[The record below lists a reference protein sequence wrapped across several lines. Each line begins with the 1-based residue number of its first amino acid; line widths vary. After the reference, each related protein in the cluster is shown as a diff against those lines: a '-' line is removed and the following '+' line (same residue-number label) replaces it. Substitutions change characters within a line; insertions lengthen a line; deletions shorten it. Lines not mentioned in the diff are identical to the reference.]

1 MEKKYA
7 LIEWEDEYVSIID
20 VVTIVHPRK
29 EVSHYR
35 EGEVVKAKFKGA
47 VYEAIIC
54 EISGKFKAPRAS
66 VLKSN
71 SWAPV
76 CPTPSLRVKL
86 LKFYYTSSH
95 TFWSY
100 FQAMFRF
107 ITSYGGGGS

>member
-1 MEKKYA
+1 MQSNFDEMLDSPFDWMVPENIKEAARQFKMEKKYA

-71 SWAPV
+71 S
-76 CPTPSLRVKL
+76 
-86 LKFYYTSSH
+86 
-95 TFWSY
+95 
-100 FQAMFRF
+100 
-107 ITSYGGGGS
+107 

>member
-1 MEKKYA
+1 MQSNF
-7 LIEWEDEYVSIID
+7 DEMLDSPFDWMVPENIKEATRHSRWRRNMHLSNGKTSMS
-20 VVTIVHPRK
+20 VLLMLLLLFTPRK

-71 SWAPV
+71 S
-76 CPTPSLRVKL
+76 
-86 LKFYYTSSH
+86 
-95 TFWSY
+95 
-100 FQAMFRF
+100 
-107 ITSYGGGGS
+107 